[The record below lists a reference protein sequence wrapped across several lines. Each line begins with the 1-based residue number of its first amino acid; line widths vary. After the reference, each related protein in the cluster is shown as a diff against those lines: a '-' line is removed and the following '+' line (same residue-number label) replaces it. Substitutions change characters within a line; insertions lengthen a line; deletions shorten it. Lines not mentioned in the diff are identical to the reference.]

1 MGIVEKEHVPSGSF
15 RTEKKKPLLL
25 QAFLGTCV
33 GVALY
38 DKTSGTGGIIH
49 ILLPEPPT
57 GMAPESPEKYA
68 STGLPMFLDELKQ
81 TGVDFKNLCA
91 TIAGGALVGPVS
103 FQDINLD
110 IGGRSADIAVSIL
123 EKEKIKILKAETGGF
138 FTCTL
143 ELNMLTGETAIKP
156 AELEY
161 QGADSDYSIPS
172 RDDIAGTIEALQPI
186 PQAALKIMRMI
197 RNDNH
202 EISDIT
208 NELSKDQ
215 VLSARTLQICNSAF
229 FAGRVE
235 IETLTDAV
243 LLLGESMLAQSIL
256 TAAVNSYYNQAG
268 STGYSLCKGGL
279 FFHALGCAVAS
290 ERIASMTKAIPP
302 EKAYTAGLL
311 HDIGKVVL
319 DQYVA
324 RIHPMFFREI
334 NNKRGDSLDVEKKY
348 LGTDHCYTGAFL
360 AKKWNLPMS
369 IMETI
374 LFHHTPGKAVNRKK
388 TVSIVY
394 IANILMSIFSTKFE
408 MGKAN
413 TKKLETAL
421 DTIGLGIADIPLLI
435 DTIPLEV
442 FNSNG
447 IKL

>member
-1 MGIVEKEHVPSGSF
+1 MGIIEKEHVPSGSF

-33 GVALY
+33 GVALH

-49 ILLPEPPT
+49 ILLPEPPSEI
-57 GMAPESPEKYA
+57 APESPEKYA
-68 STGLPMFLDELKQ
+68 STGMPMFLDELK
-81 TGVDFKNLCA
+81 TMGVNFKNLSA

-103 FQDINLD
+103 VQDINLD
-110 IGGRSADIAVSIL
+110 IGGKSAEIAVSIL
-123 EKEKIKILKAETGGF
+123 EKEKIKILQAETGGF
-138 FTCTL
+138 FSCTL
-143 ELNMLTGETAIKP
+143 ELNMLTGETTIKP

-161 QGADSDYSIPS
+161 QETNSDYSIPS
-172 RDDIAGTIEALQPI
+172 RDDIEGTIETLQPI

-197 RNDNH
+197 RNDSH

-208 NELSKDQ
+208 DELAKDQ
-215 VLSARTLQICNSAF
+215 VLSARTLQICNSAL

-235 IETLTDAV
+235 IEKLTDAV
-243 LLLGESMLAQSIL
+243 LLLGETMLVQSIL

-290 ERIASMTKAIPP
+290 ERIASMTKAILP
-302 EKAYTAGLL
+302 EKAYAAGLL

-334 NNKRGDSLDVEKKY
+334 NNKTNDSIDVEKKY
-348 LGTDHCYTGAFL
+348 LGIDHCNTGAFL
-360 AKKWNLPMS
+360 AEKWNLPIS

-374 LFHHTPGKAVNRKK
+374 FFHHTPGKTVKHKK

-394 IANILMSIFSTKFE
+394 IANLLMSIFSTKFE

-413 TKKLETAL
+413 MEDIETAL
-421 DTIGLGIADIPLLI
+421 DTIGLGIADFPLLI
-435 DTIPLEV
+435 DTIPLGV